1 MLSGLAVRVFQ
12 GGPPKRHMAL
22 PLGLLLLT
30 LVGAGAAAL
39 PDPLSA
45 PRRQCSAVTI
55 APEFGGLA
63 IFAGGYTHG
72 AGNSA
77 DSSGKAVDVFDR

>member
-1 MLSGLAVRVFQ
+1 
-12 GGPPKRHMAL
+12 MAL
-22 PLGLLLLT
+22 PLALLMLAVTSARAGPALL
-30 LVGAGAAAL
+30 L

-72 AGNSA
+72 AGNNA
-77 DSSGKAVDVFDR
+77 GSSGKAVDMFDR